1 MHQPL
6 CSSDLSLKNKE
17 LNRTLEHF
25 WVVWNEQYIRN
36 LPLLGNKK
44 AEMNLKIG
52 SVLLIRQ
59 EGKPRLRCPLGK
71 IISFHHGKDGLIRAA
86 TMKTENG
93 EIVRAVQKLHML
105 EISVSQSHPENLS
118 KNDKLDEP
126 ENGEDMETNVEADT
140 GTGTDTGSEILKKR
154 KIAKTKA
161 DFGSLNLIEKL
172 T

>member
-1 MHQPL
+1 
-6 CSSDLSLKNKE
+6 
-17 LNRTLEHF
+17 
-25 WVVWNEQYIRN
+25 
-36 LPLLGNKK
+36 
-44 AEMNLKIG
+44 MNLEIG
-52 SVLLIRQ
+52 SVVLIRE
-59 EGKPRLRCPLGK
+59 EGKPRLRWPLGK